1 MAEKVEDEA
10 GRRGGRG
17 DDWGGPRA
25 WWSSQMEVVE
35 IVLDDE
41 SNILRLREKEKY
53 TQLSGFS
60 IKREN
65 NLINR

>member
-17 DDWGGPRA
+17 DNWG
-25 WWSSQMEVVE
+25 
-35 IVLDDE
+35 
-41 SNILRLREKEKY
+41 EKY

-60 IKREN
+60 IKKEN